1 MLVVFKHVWFVVR
14 IKEKSNMVKA
24 LLMMLALGAV
34 CGLILGFASKAF
46 YVEPDHRAE
55 DLLAL
60 LPGYNCGSCGY
71 SGCGGMA
78 EAIVSGELDMITCNP
93 IKQEDRAKIVEY
105 LANTPG
111 PDGEVIKIKQ

>member
-1 MLVVFKHVWFVVR
+1 MSSFIISLGVMLV
-14 IKEKSNMVKA
+14 I
-24 LLMMLALGAV
+24 GA
-34 CGLILGFASKAF
+34 ILGL
-46 YVEPDHRAE
+46 
-55 DLLAL
+55 LLAFANDKFKVEEDPRL
-60 LPGYNCGSCGY
+60 EKVTEMLPGYNCGSCGY